1 MRKKVCLCV
10 VLALLLCGCGQ
21 GTGNEAVVETYQE
34 PDYDTVQTAE
44 AELPAEP
51 EQEGVTFV
59 DDLGRTVTVE
69 SAQRVAALIG
79 SFAQTWCLAG
89 GQDSLVAAANDTWT
103 SFELELSEDVI
114 NLGATTEVSLESLIA
129 AEPDFVIASCNTDA
143 DLALQESLEEMG
155 ITVAY
160 FQVDAFEDYLHMLD
174 ILTQITGQRELYEQY
189 GTAQEEQI
197 QQAKAMADGSQPTV
211 LYIRATGSS
220 VKAKNSQGSVLG
232 LMLGDLDTI
241 NVADS
246 QDSLLENLSMESI
259 LAADPDYI
267 FLVYQGSDPT
277 NAQAMMEQTLL
288 SNPAWATLR
297 AVEEGRCFVM
307 DNALYNLKP
316 NDRWALAYT
325 QLAEILYGS

>member
-1 MRKKVCLCV
+1 
-10 VLALLLCGCGQ
+10 
-21 GTGNEAVVETYQE
+21 
-34 PDYDTVQTAE
+34 
-44 AELPAEP
+44 
-51 EQEGVTFV
+51 VTFV

-89 GQDSLVAAANDTWT
+89 GQDNLVAAANDTWT
-103 SFELELSEDVI
+103 SFDLDLSEDVV
-114 NLGATTEVSLESLIA
+114 NLGATTEVSLEQLIA

-143 DLALQESLEEMG
+143 DLALQEPLEQMG
-155 ITVAY
+155 IAVAY

-174 ILTQITGQRELYEQY
+174 ILTQITGRDDLYEQY
-189 GTAQEEQI
+189 GTAQQEQI
-197 QQAKAMADGSQPTV
+197 EEAVALADGSQPTV

-220 VKAKNSQGSVLG
+220 VKAKSSQGNVLG
-232 LMLGDLDTI
+232 QMLADLDTI

-246 QDSLLENLSMESI
+246 EDALLENLSMESI

-277 NAQAMMEQTLL
+277 DAQALMEQMLL
-288 SNPAWATLR
+288 SDPAWATLR
-297 AVEEGRCFVM
+297 AVEEGRCYVM
-307 DNALYNLKP
+307 DNKLYNLKP

-325 QLAEILYGS
+325 QLAEILYGE